1 MSKRRKKLNLELHDK
16 LREEVDYLEKLLIF
30 TINSI
35 WADDDV
41 IYKYKKIMELEIDER
56 RLYLVY
62 ILMDEKIIKTAK
74 YFDINRKIVSAV
86 INEIKNKLI

>member
-1 MSKRRKKLNLELHDK
+1 MSKRRKKLNIELHDK

-41 IYKYKKIMELEIDER
+41 IYKYKKIMALDIDER

-74 YFDINRKIVSAV
+74 YFDINRKIVSTV

>member
-35 WADDDV
+35 WADDDI

>member
-1 MSKRRKKLNLELHDK
+1 MSKRRKKLNIELHDK

-35 WADDDV
+35 WADDDI

>member
-1 MSKRRKKLNLELHDK
+1 MSKRRKKLNIELHDK

-30 TINSI
+30 TINSV
-35 WADDDV
+35 WADDDI
-41 IYKYKKIMELEIDER
+41 IYKYKKIMALDIDER

-86 INEIKNKLI
+86 ITEIKNKLI